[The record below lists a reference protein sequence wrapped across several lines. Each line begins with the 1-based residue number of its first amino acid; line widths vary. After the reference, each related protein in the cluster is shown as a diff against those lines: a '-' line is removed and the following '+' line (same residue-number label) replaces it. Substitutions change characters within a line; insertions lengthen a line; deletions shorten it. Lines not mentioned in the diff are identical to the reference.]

1 MIFKLLTIS
10 SLIYFIY
17 KFFISPSRLGT
28 DKKTSI
34 PKKEN
39 EEFTDYEEIE

>member
-1 MIFKLLTIS
+1 MIKYIIVS

-17 KFFISPSRLGT
+17 RFFINPPKVESGST
-28 DKKTSI
+28 NKKNNQ
-34 PKKEN
+34 EN